1 MDVNS
6 KYKYTDDGQ
15 LLVRKTVSE
24 PALPGSYPTERKMC
38 FPCSGENP
46 DHHYGIMVLTG
57 WFGYHK
63 FRERCFMQG
72 LFYLLTCGCFGVFY
86 LCDLIS
92 MLCGTYCY
100 WETEYLEREGSLER
114 RRKKIYYGP
123 MQHRRRGVFLLL
135 AGVLIVLAAVSFI
148 YQPIGK
154 AFFSW
159 MGTMAAERTAAFGLR

>member
-1 MDVNS
+1 
-6 KYKYTDDGQ
+6 
-15 LLVRKTVSE
+15 
-24 PALPGSYPTERKMC
+24 
-38 FPCSGENP
+38 
-46 DHHYGIMVLTG
+46 
-57 WFGYHK
+57 
-63 FRERCFMQG
+63 MQG

-100 WETEYLEREGSLER
+100 WETEYLEREGNLER

-123 MQHRRRGVFLLL
+123 MQHRRRGVCLLL
-135 AGVLIVLAAVSFI
+135 AGGLIVLAAVSFI